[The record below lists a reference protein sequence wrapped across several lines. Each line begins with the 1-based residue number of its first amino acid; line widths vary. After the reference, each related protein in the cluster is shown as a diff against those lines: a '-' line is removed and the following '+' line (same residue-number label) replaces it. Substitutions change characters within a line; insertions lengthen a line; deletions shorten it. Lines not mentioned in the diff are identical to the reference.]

1 MSHLRYTVRLDT
13 ARHHLAGIELRFPV
27 DPAGIDQPE
36 GARNEPGGD
45 PDSSAGGAEVPR
57 GIELVLPAWCPGSYL
72 IRDYARFVR
81 DLVVF
86 GDDGA
91 PRTATKRDKSTWVVD
106 VHGARELRVHYAV
119 YGHDLSVRTNH
130 IDAEHAFLHGP
141 ATFLY
146 PPHLRE
152 APVELELA
160 IPDGWTLTTAM
171 AWQPAAPHRLTAT
184 GIDELYDHPIHV
196 GHAVR
201 TLAVP
206 ASLPVKLAIWGERA
220 SGGTFDEARLA
231 ADLGAVV
238 DDHIARFAAAP
249 FPHYTFLVMLAHDA
263 YGGLEHRASSVNLYH
278 PYFAASR
285 KHYEGLL
292 ELLSHELFHA
302 WNGKRIA
309 PAPLLQPDHAREVYT
324 PCLWLMEGL
333 TSHYDRY
340 ALRTSGRITAKSFL
354 DKVLDDWARLMATPG
369 RRRHSLEA
377 ASFDAWIKLYKPD
390 ESNLNTTVSYYLKG
404 GLAMLALDLQIRRRT
419 EGARSLDDVLRLLW
433 QRHGATATPHPDQLQ
448 PVFEEATGLSLADVF
463 ERQVRGTGDPELAE
477 ELRHVGL
484 ELRAITDPAQLADGA
499 SAVWLGA
506 TMASGKVTGVF
517 DDSPAQVAGL
527 SPGDEI
533 IALDGFRVTGEA
545 DLRSLAGALR
555 PGDRIELAVFRRA
568 RLLRITVRLGAAPAT
583 RYEIVGIADAGAAA
597 ARYHAWLGEPHPG
610 AQTLATITTTAR
622 WI

>member
-1 MSHLRYTVRLDT
+1 MSVLRYAIRLD
-13 ARHHLAGIELRFPV
+13 APRNHLAEIELRFPV
-27 DPAGIDQPE
+27 DTAT
-36 GARNEPGGD
+36 
-45 PDSSAGGAEVPR
+45 V
-57 GIELVLPAWCPGSYL
+57 ELAMPAWCPGSYL

-91 PRTATKRDKSTWVVD
+91 PRTVAKRDKSAWVVE

-119 YGHDLSVRTNH
+119 YGNDLTVRTNH
-130 IDAEHAFLHGP
+130 IDADHAFLHGP

-146 PPHLRE
+146 PPHLRA

-171 AWQPAAPHRLTAT
+171 AWQPVAPYRLTAA

-196 GHAVR
+196 GPVR
-201 TLAVP
+201 TLAVS
-206 ASLPVKLAIWGERA
+206 ATLPVKLAIWGERA
-220 SGGTFDEARLA
+220 PGGTFDEARLA
-231 ADLGAVV
+231 GDLGAIV
-238 DDHIARFAAAP
+238 DDHIARFDAAP
-249 FPHYTFLVMLAHDA
+249 FANYTFLVMLAHDA

-278 PYFAASR
+278 PYFGASR

-309 PAPLLQPDHAREVYT
+309 PAALLAPDYAREAYT

-333 TSHYDRY
+333 TSHYDRF
-340 ALRTSGRITAKSFL
+340 ALRTSGRITGKSFL

-433 QRHGATATPHPDQLQ
+433 QRYGDTATPHPEQLQ
-448 PVFEEATGLSLADVF
+448 PVFEEATGLSLADMF
-463 ERQVRGTGDPELAE
+463 ERQVRGTDDPDLVE

-484 ELRAITDPAQLADGA
+484 ELRATTDPGQLGDGA
-499 SAVWLGA
+499 AAVWLGA
-506 TMASGKVTGVF
+506 TIGGGKVTGVF
-517 DDSPAQVAGL
+517 DDSPAQAAGL

-545 DLRSLAGALR
+545 DLRSLAGALK

-568 RLLRITVRLGAAPAT
+568 RLLRIPVRLGAAPAT
-583 RYEIVGIADAGAAA
+583 RYEIAGIPDPGAAA
-597 ARYHAWLGEPHPG
+597 TRYHAWLGEAHPG
-610 AQTLATITTTAR
+610 AQTLATVTTTAR
-622 WI
+622 WV